1 MKQELR
7 DEASLGPVSGLYSQ
21 AIRSGDLLFTTQI
34 GNVRGGPLAGEDMYT
49 QAVQTLKNAS
59 AILAAAGGSLADV
72 VKCTIYIVD
81 MADYDALNQAYREWM
96 PKPYPARACVQ
107 VSRLSPGSRVEMEFV
122 ADISR

>member
-21 AIRSGDLLFTTQI
+21 A
-34 GNVRGGPLAGEDMYT
+34 
-49 QAVQTLKNAS
+49 AS

-96 PKPYPARACVQ
+96 PQPYPARACVQ

-122 ADISR
+122 ADLSR

>member
-1 MKQELR
+1 M
-7 DEASLGPVSGLYSQ
+7 
-21 AIRSGDLLFTTQI
+21 
-34 GNVRGGPLAGEDMYT
+34 RGGPLAGEDMYT

-96 PKPYPARACVQ
+96 PQPYPARACVQ

-122 ADISR
+122 ADLSR